1 MQNQKEHIS
10 EISTLCPLYNN
21 TEPGKPCKYG
31 RASSGVC
38 QHIEGLFYPEFCPI
52 VALQLEDHGIMPAM
66 VKRRLTR
73 FRVKLDPNA
82 MPIKTKS
89 DFVITADM
97 VRSIIPEPKSQ
108 HLSRRKDNPN
118 VLEIA
123 SRMYSEAKKLV
134 DLLAEKEEKEIAL
147 ELTKAIKDYETW
159 MSDQSGK
166 K

>member
-1 MQNQKEHIS
+1 M
-10 EISTLCPLYNN
+10 
-21 TEPGKPCKYG
+21 
-31 RASSGVC
+31 
-38 QHIEGLFYPEFCPI
+38 
-52 VALQLEDHGIMPAM
+52 ALQLEDHGIMPAM